1 MGVRSLTLKDKLDRP
16 LKDIR
21 ISVTDRCNFRCFF
34 CMPPD
39 KDIQFLDRKELL
51 TYEEIAKLVKILS
64 QLGVRKVRITGG
76 EPLMRAHLENLI
88 ALLSD
93 IEGIKDI
100 ALTTNGYK
108 LAQKVKDLKDA
119 GLKRITVSLI
129 TLRQERFV
137 SMIGRNVDLGEII
150 EGIEEAKEVGL
161 EPVKINTVV
170 VKGVNDDEI
179 IDITEFC
186 RERGLVL
193 RFIEFMDVGTL
204 NGWNMEKVVSAEE
217 ILNILSRKYPVEEL
231 PKKAESETSLRFKFK
246 DINLEFGIIA
256 SVTKPFCRGCTRLR
270 LSADGKFYTCLFSS
284 VGHDV
289 KSLLRGGASEEDIKA
304 FVENL
309 WLNREDRYSELRTQ
323 EGVKNLPKVE
333 MFRVG
338 G

>member
-51 TYEEIAKLVKILS
+51 TYEEIAKLVEILS
-64 QLGVRKVRITGG
+64 QLGVSKVRITGG

-137 SMIGRNVDLGEII
+137 SMIGRNVDLEEII

-179 IDITEFC
+179 IDIAEFC
-186 RERGLVL
+186 RKRGLVL